1 MTTAP
6 TAPVSPTATATA
18 SPAGPATATPTAQ
31 PDDCLAADFYQYEA
45 LLPDDEREILL
56 KARAFLR
63 KDIKPLVNEY
73 WGRGEFPFEMIEKFR
88 ASGLA
93 ALAYEGYGEHKPATS
108 HLLGGMLATE
118 LGRVD
123 ASTATFF
130 GVHNGL
136 AFYSIHYGGDQE
148 QRDRFLPAM
157 ASMDKIGAFALT
169 EPLGGS
175 DVSGGMRTTARREGD
190 EWILDGAKKW
200 IGNATFADYVVVFA
214 RDVDDNKVKAF
225 VVEKGTPGFRPEK
238 IEGKIALRIVQNA
251 EITLTGVRV
260 PEANRLHN
268 IRGFRDV
275 AEILRVTRG
284 GVAWQALG
292 VMIGAY
298 ELALDYA
305 KERTAFGRPIAKF
318 QLVQDLLV
326 KSLGNI
332 TACWGMLV
340 QLARLQDQGV
350 FRDEQSALAKEYVAA
365 RMRES
370 VAWCREIFGGN
381 GIVLDHDVAR
391 FFSDAEALY
400 SYEGTHQMQTLIVGK
415 SITGHSAFVG

>member
-1 MTTAP
+1 MTTTAP
-6 TAPVSPTATATA
+6 VAHL
-18 SPAGPATATPTAQ
+18 
-31 PDDCLAADFYQYEA
+31 DDQLDADFYLYES
-45 LLPDDEREILL
+45 LLPDEERKILL
-56 KARAFLR
+56 KARSFLR
-63 KDIKPLVNEY
+63 DEVAPLVNEA
-73 WGRGEFPFEMIEKFR
+73 WSKAELPRELIDKFR
-88 ASGLA
+88 DSGLA
-93 ALAYEGYGEHKPATS
+93 ALAYEGYGEHRPAVS
-108 HLLGGMLATE
+108 NLLSGMLAME

-123 ASTATFF
+123 ASCATFF

-136 AFYSIHYGGDQE
+136 GFYSVFYGGDQE

-157 ASMDKIGAFALT
+157 ATMDKIGAFALT
-169 EPLGGS
+169 EPDGGS

-190 EWILDGAKKW
+190 TWILDGAKKW

-214 RDVDDNKVKAF
+214 RDVDDDEVKAF
-225 VVEKGTPGFRPEK
+225 VVEKGTPGFEPVK

-251 EITLTGVRV
+251 EITLTDVRV
-260 PEANRLHN
+260 PEANRLQN
-268 IRGFRDV
+268 MKGFRDV
-275 AEILRVTRG
+275 AEILRQTRA

-298 ELALDYA
+298 ELALNYA
-305 KERTAFGRPIAKF
+305 KERVAFGRPIAQF

-326 KSLGNI
+326 KSVGNI

-340 QLARLQDQGV
+340 QLARLQDQGI
-350 FRDEQSALAKEYVAA
+350 FRDEQSALAKDYVAA
-365 RMRES
+365 RMRE
-370 VAWCREIFGGN
+370 VVGWAREIFGGN
-381 GIVLDHDVAR
+381 GILVDYDVAR

>member
-1 MTTAP
+1 MTTTAP
-6 TAPVSPTATATA
+6 VAHL
-18 SPAGPATATPTAQ
+18 
-31 PDDCLAADFYQYEA
+31 DDQLDADFYLYES
-45 LLPDDEREILL
+45 LLPDEERKILL
-56 KARAFLR
+56 KARSFLR
-63 KDIKPLVNEY
+63 DEVAPLVNEA
-73 WGRGEFPFEMIEKFR
+73 WSKAELPRELIDKFR
-88 ASGLA
+88 DSGLA
-93 ALAYEGYGEHKPATS
+93 ALAYEGYGEHRPAVS
-108 HLLGGMLATE
+108 NLLSGMLAME

-123 ASTATFF
+123 ASCATFF

-136 AFYSIHYGGDQE
+136 GFYSVFYGGDQE

-157 ASMDKIGAFALT
+157 ATMDKIGAFALT
-169 EPLGGS
+169 EPDGGS
-175 DVSGGMRTTARREGD
+175 DVSCGMRTTARREGD
-190 EWILDGAKKW
+190 TWILDGAKKW

-214 RDVDDNKVKAF
+214 RDVDDDEVKAF
-225 VVEKGTPGFRPEK
+225 VVEKGTPGFEPVK

-251 EITLTGVRV
+251 EITLTDVRV
-260 PEANRLHN
+260 PEANRLQN
-268 IRGFRDV
+268 MKGFRDV
-275 AEILRVTRG
+275 AEILRQTRA

-305 KERTAFGRPIAKF
+305 KERVAFGRPIAQF

-326 KSLGNI
+326 KSVGNI

-340 QLARLQDQGV
+340 QLARLQDQGI
-350 FRDEQSALAKEYVAA
+350 FRDEQSALAKDYVAA
-365 RMRES
+365 RMRE
-370 VAWCREIFGGN
+370 VVGWAREIFGGN
-381 GIVLDHDVAR
+381 GILVDYDVAR